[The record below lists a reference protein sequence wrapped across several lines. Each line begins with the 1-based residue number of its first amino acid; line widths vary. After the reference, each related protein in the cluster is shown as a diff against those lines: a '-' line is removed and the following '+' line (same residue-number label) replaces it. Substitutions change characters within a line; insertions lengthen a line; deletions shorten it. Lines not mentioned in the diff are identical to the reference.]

1 MERLRFNSRNASM
14 RKDEFK
20 SVSLI
25 LMYFDSEEK
34 GGGKYDIEKQKGKGK
49 QTIGKQHINHE
60 HFIIKLKSECI
71 KNIILRTFNNI

>member
-1 MERLRFNSRNASM
+1 MERLRFNLRNTSL

-49 QTIGKQHINHE
+49 QTIGK
-60 HFIIKLKSECI
+60 
-71 KNIILRTFNNI
+71 